1 MTRHAQ
7 LESLQATQ
15 QEIGGEG
22 VDGCAVDLA
31 VVVNPP
37 HEFLWP
43 AQDAAERV
51 RVPAEIL

>member
-1 MTRHAQ
+1 VPLQEASHLHRVLIVTRHAQ

-22 VDGCAVDLA
+22 VEGCAIDLA

-37 HEFLWP
+37 
-43 AQDAAERV
+43 
-51 RVPAEIL
+51 